1 MPRRGDEPIVTHPSD
16 LATAQTGVF
25 PASVSHTAVDGWALT
40 RALSPRDTVRVAVPE
55 DHAGSWSNL
64 YAATADL
71 AGPTPG
77 GPWAM
82 YLADRDGY
90 RFLCFD
96 LDAGRGNAA
105 HDAGKLSL
113 WLDELNI
120 DHLVAVSGP
129 AGGRHVW
136 IALEEATDP
145 RLIRELADL
154 AGSLLPSLDKSPLSN
169 PDTGCVRPPG
179 APHRHGGA
187 SVLERGAIATLTR
200 AATTVE
206 DLALLRAFLV
216 DAGAAEPTPAVSIIR
231 GMARDDDGHPYLIG
245 RRREP
250 SARVRALLTA
260 PPAEDTSTTQ
270 ATVLAGLARARWR
283 YSEIAALLE
292 HSPALE
298 HARTR
303 PTRSGRAAIRH
314 DAALRRLAAD
324 WQRTVYYVAANPIA
338 GDGDDREF
346 QERAAAITAA
356 VRAVEEH
363 ANAMPGLWGLDGP
376 SRPARSRRGRYSHR
390 AVLRAVCLY
399 LVQAARDVVE
409 VDVRRLAQDTGYG
422 REACRL
428 ALIALST
435 AHDDG
440 HTESAWLVR
449 VDEAEGVHG
458 ATYRLSQ
465 RFSTEADDSKW
476 SQAATRPSPPPGSD
490 SRIWWLNELSSL
502 LVTLAHDTFAA
513 PGSLGRTAGR
523 TYAALSPAAARSPLD
538 VASSSGVSVEQTR
551 RSLLRLARH
560 GLARREAAGWVRPEA
575 EHRDQ
580 VAIAL
585 DVDGY
590 LRERLARYDVERGTW
605 AWWQAE
611 LTWMRRRHKRRRRRR
626 GPTGVA
632 LFAQNDRPDYP
643 KYPRRAGGGFDHV
656 AARALIRDGVL
667 RPARDLAVDAA

>member
-1 MPRRGDEPIVTHPSD
+1 MS
-16 LATAQTGVF
+16 L
-25 PASVSHTAVDGWALT
+25 TAVDGWALT

-55 DHAGSWSNL
+55 DQDGSWSNL
-64 YAATADL
+64 YAATADV
-71 AGPTPG
+71 AGPRPA

-90 RFLCFD
+90 RYLCFD

-105 HDAGKLSL
+105 HDAGRLSL

-136 IALEEATDP
+136 IGLDEATDP

-187 SVLERGAIATLTR
+187 SVLEHGAIATLTR

-216 DAGAAEPTPAVSIIR
+216 DAGATVPSPAVSIIR
-231 GMARDDDGHPYLIG
+231 GMARDDNGHPYLIG

-250 SARVRALLTA
+250 SARVRALLAA
-260 PPAEDTSTTQ
+260 PPAADTSTTQ
-270 ATVLAGLARARWR
+270 AAVLAGLARARWR
-283 YSEIAALLE
+283 YSEVAALLE
-292 HSPALE
+292 HSPAFE

-303 PTRSGRAAIRH
+303 PARGGRTAVHHAG
-314 DAALRRLAAD
+314 ALRRLAAD

-346 QERAAAITAA
+346 QERATAVTAA

-435 AHDDG
+435 PHD
-440 HTESAWLVR
+440 ESHPESGWLVR

-458 ATYRLSQ
+458 ATYRLST
-465 RFSTEADDSKW
+465 RFSTEADDRKW
-476 SQAATRPSPPPGSD
+476 SQAATRPSPTRGTD
-490 SRIWWLNELSSL
+490 SRTWWLNELATALSA
-502 LVTLAHDTFAA
+502 LAHDTFAA

-523 TYAALSPAAARSPLD
+523 AYAALSPAAARPLVD
-538 VASSSGVSVEQTR
+538 VAASSGMSVEQTR
-551 RSLLRLARH
+551 RSLRRLARH
-560 GLARREAAGWVRPEA
+560 GLAMRETAGWLRA
-575 EHRDQ
+575 EEDQ
-580 VAIAL
+580 RERVAIEL
-585 DVDGY
+585 DVHGY
-590 LRERLARYDVERGTW
+590 LRARRDRYDVERGTW

-611 LTWMRRRHKRRRRRR
+611 MTWMRRRHKRRRRRR
-626 GPTGVA
+626 APTGVA

-643 KYPRRAGGGFDHV
+643 KYPRRAGGGFDHA

-667 RPARDLAVDAA
+667 RPARDLDVDAA

>member
-1 MPRRGDEPIVTHPSD
+1 MSAV
-16 LATAQTGVF
+16 
-25 PASVSHTAVDGWALT
+25 VDGWALT
-40 RALSPRDTVRVAVPE
+40 RTLSPRDTVRFAVPE
-55 DHAGSWSNL
+55 DHAGNWSNL
-64 YAATADL
+64 YATTADV
-71 AGPTPG
+71 AAPRPE

-105 HDAGKLSL
+105 HDAGRLSL

-136 IALEEATDP
+136 ISLAEATDP
-145 RLIRELADL
+145 RLVRELADL

-187 SVLERGAIATLTR
+187 SALERGAIATLTR

-216 DAGAAEPTPAVSIIR
+216 DAGAAEPAPAVSIIR
-231 GMARDDDGHPYLIG
+231 GMARDDAGHPYLIG

-250 SARVRALLTA
+250 SARIRALLAA

-270 ATVLAGLARARWR
+270 AIVLAGLARARWR
-283 YSEIAALLE
+283 YSEVAALLE

-303 PTRSGRAAIRH
+303 PARGGRTAVRH

-338 GDGDDREF
+338 GDGEDREF
-346 QERAAAITAA
+346 QDRATAVTAA

-363 ANAMPGLWGLDGP
+363 ATAMPGLWGLDGP

-435 AHDDG
+435 PHDSG
-440 HTESAWLVR
+440 NVEGAWLVR

-458 ATYRLSQ
+458 ATYRLSK
-465 RFSTEADDSKW
+465 RFSTAPEDSKW
-476 SQAATRPSPPPGSD
+476 SQAATRPSPTPGSD
-490 SRIWWLNELSSL
+490 SRTWWLNQLTAAL
-502 LVTLAHDTFAA
+502 AALAHETFAA

-523 TYAALSPAAARSPLD
+523 AYAVLSPTAAQSLAD
-538 VASSSGVSVEQTR
+538 VAASSGVSIEQTR
-551 RSLLRLARH
+551 RSLRRLAQH
-560 GLARREAAGWVRPEA
+560 GLAVRDAAGWVRPEA
-575 EHRDQ
+575 DHRDQ

-585 DVDGY
+585 GVDGY
-590 LRERLARYDVERGTW
+590 LRERLARYDIERGTW

-626 GPTGVA
+626 APTGVT

-643 KYPRRAGGGFDHV
+643 KYPRRAGGGFDH
-656 AARALIRDGVL
+656 ATARGLIRDGVL
-667 RPARDLAVDAA
+667 RPARELGVDAA